1 LHCCNTPHAIEKENW
16 SHVRSSLV
24 IQIADAQDQSTIK
37 EPAKTGKVPA
47 EGRGN
52 MDELVG
58 RLAAEAGIDGAMSE
72 ETIGIVLGF
81 LRNEA
86 VRQSPGP
93 DRSDPGGRKQ
103 PLRSPTTMP
112 GSAASAAAA

>member
-1 LHCCNTPHAIEKENW
+1 M
-16 SHVRSSLV
+16 RSSLV

-72 ETIGIVLGF
+72 ETIGIVLDF

-93 DRSDPGGRKQ
+93 DRSDHGGRKQ

-112 GSAASAAAA
+112 GSPASAVAA

>member
-1 LHCCNTPHAIEKENW
+1 
-16 SHVRSSLV
+16 
-24 IQIADAQDQSTIK
+24 
-37 EPAKTGKVPA
+37 
-47 EGRGN
+47 

>member
-1 LHCCNTPHAIEKENW
+1 
-16 SHVRSSLV
+16 
-24 IQIADAQDQSTIK
+24 
-37 EPAKTGKVPA
+37 
-47 EGRGN
+47 
-52 MDELVG
+52 MDELIG
-58 RLAAEAGIDGAMSE
+58 QLAPEAGIDGVMAE
-72 ETIGIVLGF
+72 ETIGIALGF

-86 VRQSPGP
+86 VRQNPGP